1 MAFAVVTWSSHSR
14 LGRELSEV
22 IISIWSPLFQRLE
35 DGLYLVVHFGADCLV
50 PHIRMD
56 IVGEIQYRR
65 TLRHLSGFSFGGEN
79 DDFIGI

>member
-1 MAFAVVTWSSHSR
+1 MDCLAFAVVTWSR
-14 LGRELSEV
+14 IVGGDNLYLV
-22 IISIWSPLFQRLE
+22 AVFQRLE
-35 DGLYLVVHFGADCLV
+35 DGLYFVVHLGADCLV